1 MQHEWRWWSEESSSV
16 LKTLL
21 LTICAL
27 DNPSQPLWKQQD
39 SFQWHSSEHFVW
51 LCYVSTH
58 TSRSSRILL
67 LCQAPGSRSHCNCR
81 LFSPPAPRVA
91 FKREKSFFVP
101 EIPQIIF
108 PFFPLVTL
116 CRRAKLAD
124 WLRLGGFCESERLIS
139 SAICWAENFFG
150 TRELRKPE
158 PATLLNSWFAGFP
171 LDLLVLPHTNH
182 IQYKIYW
189 EKHKCKELE
198 NIQSWVIQLAPA
210 FPRPPSSP
218 TRAEHY
224 CQAGFWFDCIWFA
237 FPRVLAT
244 LCDKAHLLTYC
255 WQNLLQQTQILTDK
269 NRIWIQSMF
278 FLD

>member
-1 MQHEWRWWSEESSSV
+1 MSSTWVSV
-16 LKTLL
+16 SLQLQAVLPTRP
-21 LTICAL
+21 TC
-27 DNPSQPLWKQQD
+27 
-39 SFQWHSSEHFVW
+39 SFQTWEVFLRSRDSSDN
-51 LCYVSTH
+51 STG
-58 TSRSSRILL
+58 SS
-67 LCQAPGSRSHCNCR
+67 
-81 LFSPPAPRVA
+81 
-91 FKREKSFFVP
+91 
-101 EIPQIIF
+101 
-108 PFFPLVTL
+108 FFPLVTL
-116 CRRAKLAD
+116 CRQAKLAD
-124 WLRLGGFCESERLIS
+124 WLRVGGFCESERLIS

-189 EKHKCKELE
+189 EKHKCKE

-224 CQAGFWFDCIWFA
+224 CQDFDLIASNLHFQESEKLGA
-237 FPRVLAT
+237 IRPI
-244 LCDKAHLLTYC
+244 YC
-255 WQNLLQQTQILTDK
+255 WQNLLQQTQILTYK
-269 NRIWIQSMF
+269 NRKWIQSMF

>member
-1 MQHEWRWWSEESSSV
+1 MVIWRKLERFENSASDHLCPRQSFSTP
-16 LKTLL
+16 LKTTGFFSVTFIGTLCM
-21 LTICAL
+21 TV
-27 DNPSQPLWKQQD
+27 LWTNK
-39 SFQWHSSEHFVW
+39 FV
-51 LCYVSTH
+51 SKH

-224 CQAGFWFDCIWFA
+224 CRAGFWFDCI
-237 FPRVLAT
+237 
-244 LCDKAHLLTYC
+244 
-255 WQNLLQQTQILTDK
+255 
-269 NRIWIQSMF
+269 
-278 FLD
+278 

>member
-1 MQHEWRWWSEESSSV
+1 MIV
-16 LKTLL
+16 LWTN
-21 LTICAL
+21 T
-27 DNPSQPLWKQQD
+27 
-39 SFQWHSSEHFVW
+39 FVSI
-51 LCYVSTH
+51 YI
-58 TSRSSRILL
+58 SRSSRILL

-224 CQAGFWFDCIWFA
+224 CRAGFWFDCI
-237 FPRVLAT
+237 
-244 LCDKAHLLTYC
+244 
-255 WQNLLQQTQILTDK
+255 
-269 NRIWIQSMF
+269 
-278 FLD
+278 

>member
-1 MQHEWRWWSEESSSV
+1 MVIWRKLERFENSASDHLCPRQSFSTP
-16 LKTLL
+16 LKTTGFFSVTFIGTLCM
-21 LTICAL
+21 TV
-27 DNPSQPLWKQQD
+27 LWTNK
-39 SFQWHSSEHFVW
+39 FV
-51 LCYVSTH
+51 SKH

-101 EIPQIIF
+101 QIPQIILRVP

-124 WLRLGGFCESERLIS
+124 WRRLGGFCESERLIS

-171 LDLLVLPHTNH
+171 LDLLVLPHQPHTIQNILRKTQMQRTRKYPKLSHPACTCFPPTSFLTN
-182 IQYKIYW
+182 
-189 EKHKCKELE
+189 
-198 NIQSWVIQLAPA
+198 QSWTLL
-210 FPRPPSSP
+210 S
-218 TRAEHY
+218 
-224 CQAGFWFDCIWFA
+224 GFWFDFI
-237 FPRVLAT
+237 
-244 LCDKAHLLTYC
+244 
-255 WQNLLQQTQILTDK
+255 
-269 NRIWIQSMF
+269 
-278 FLD
+278 

>member
-39 SFQWHSSEHFVW
+39 SFQRHSSEHFVW

-58 TSRSSRILL
+58 ISRSSRIWL

-101 EIPQIIF
+101 QIPQIILRV
-108 PFFPLVTL
+108 PSFFPLVTF

-124 WLRLGGFCESERLIS
+124 WRRLGGFCESERLIS

-171 LDLLVLPHTNH
+171 LDLLVLPHQPHTIQNILRKTQMQRTRKYPKLSHPACTSFLTN
-182 IQYKIYW
+182 
-189 EKHKCKELE
+189 
-198 NIQSWVIQLAPA
+198 QSWTLLSRRILILLHLICLYVDA
-210 FPRPPSSP
+210 FWRNNS
-218 TRAEHY
+218 
-224 CQAGFWFDCIWFA
+224 W
-237 FPRVLAT
+237 L
-244 LCDKAHLLTYC
+244 
-255 WQNLLQQTQILTDK
+255 
-269 NRIWIQSMF
+269 
-278 FLD
+278 

>member
-21 LTICAL
+21 LTIGAL
-27 DNPSQPLWKQQD
+27 DNPSRPLWKQQD

-51 LCYVSTH
+51 LCYISTH
-58 TSRSSRILL
+58 ISRSSCILL

-101 EIPQIIF
+101 EIPQIILRVP
-108 PFFPLVTL
+108 PFSHLWPFADERSWQTGGVWVDFVKVSDLFHQQSAEPRTFLELESWESRSRQL
-116 CRRAKLAD
+116 CSTAD
-124 WLRLGGFCESERLIS
+124 LPAFLSTSLS
-139 SAICWAENFFG
+139 SR
-150 TRELRKPE
+150 T
-158 PATLLNSWFAGFP
+158 
-171 LDLLVLPHTNH
+171 TNH

-210 FPRPPSSP
+210 FPRPSSSP

-224 CQAGFWFDCIWFA
+224 CRAGFWFDCI
-237 FPRVLAT
+237 
-244 LCDKAHLLTYC
+244 
-255 WQNLLQQTQILTDK
+255 
-269 NRIWIQSMF
+269 
-278 FLD
+278 